1 MSISV
6 AIMQPYLFPYLG
18 YFQLMHHVD
27 QFVVFDTAQY
37 IRRGWIN
44 RNRILLDQK
53 PHTFTLPVR
62 KAPRDTLIAD
72 MLLASDAKAVS
83 KLLHTIYVAYREAPY
98 FESTYAMVE
107 SILQSTESSLC
118 IRLVDQLQQI
128 LTHLN
133 IDTQITLASQIEVRS
148 VEGAENRILG
158 MCEALGATTY
168 INPWNGQ
175 DLYTPTRFHER
186 NMHLGFLEMQV
197 IPYPQKV
204 TEFVSHLSIVDV
216 LMHCSVEEIH
226 RLLSQYRILY
236 AEVDNTI

>member
-1 MSISV
+1 MWISV
-6 AIMQPYLFPYLG
+6 AIMQPSLFPYLG

-62 KAPRDTLIAD
+62 KAPRDKLIAD
-72 MLLASDAKAVS
+72 MLLATDSKAVS
-83 KLLHTIYVAYREAPY
+83 KLLHTIHVAYREAPH
-98 FESTYAMVE
+98 FDSTYAMVE
-107 SILQSTESSLC
+107 SILESTESSLC

-133 IDTQITLASQIEVRS
+133 IDTQIKLASEIEEGS

-158 MCEALGATTY
+158 MCETLGATTY

-175 DLYTPTRFHER
+175 NLYSPKRFHER
-186 NMHLGFLEMQV
+186 NIRLGFLEMQV
-197 IPYPQKV
+197 VPYPQTV

-216 LMHCSVEEIH
+216 MMYCSVEEVH

-236 AEVDNTI
+236 AEVNGE